1 VSTPTC
7 ERLLKYLEFTNNIKN
22 GKEIDMD
29 NAVLIAYA
37 TKYGATAEIAEKI
50 GQVLREAGLQADVR
64 PADRAGDLSPYGA
77 VVLGSA
83 VYAGQWRKEATTF
96 LEANEA
102 ELARRP
108 VWIFSS
114 GPTGEGDPVELMKG
128 WRLPEALQP
137 VVDRIQPRDIA
148 FFHGVLDMDK
158 LNLAE
163 KLIVKALKA
172 PAGDFRDWQAITAW
186 AAAIAAALKAEG
198 W

>member
-1 VSTPTC
+1 
-7 ERLLKYLEFTNNIKN
+7 LKHIKH

-29 NAVLIAYA
+29 HALLIAYA

-50 GQVLREAGLQADVR
+50 GVVLREAGLQADVR
-64 PADRAGDLSPYGA
+64 PADRVGDPSAYGA

-83 VYAGQWRKEATTF
+83 VYAGQWRKETATF
-96 LEANEA
+96 LQANEA
-102 ELARRP
+102 ELAGRP

-186 AAAIAAALKAEG
+186 AAAIAAALRAEG